1 MDKKKRTN
9 ELNYEN
15 MMLALK
21 PKFSIASTNND
32 IVLYCKTT
40 SIDKSLVIQQ
50 KFFELWNKTALLRM
64 IFGPLKVL

>member
-1 MDKKKRTN
+1 MKSWKIYLDKKKRTN

-32 IVLYCKTT
+32 IVFIIKLLP
-40 SIDKSLVIQQ
+40 SI
-50 KFFELWNKTALLRM
+50 
-64 IFGPLKVL
+64 KV